1 MLDELLPLIENLQSQ
16 GAVVLLKWDGERS
29 VNRCTVLVSRP
40 ASDYTFRRDSDDI
53 SALLREAFA
62 DYRAKHEH

>member
-16 GAVVLLKWDGERS
+16 GAAVLLKWDGERS